1 MNSQRFAQTG
11 ADEPPLLLDAARV
24 LEYASF
30 DDALR
35 ASPGS
40 SAVVGGVA
48 VDLNNVAGVVIAEGL
63 AQGEL
68 FLLLCNDRWE
78 TLAAQTCADVAGA
91 KARAEQAYPALSRL
105 WRAYRELT
113 GAEQAEIASTRNF
126 LRELLAGESEE

>member
-1 MNSQRFAQTG
+1 MSQQRFTPTD
-11 ADEPPLLLDAARV
+11 ADEPPMLLDAARV

-63 AQGEL
+63 ALGET
-68 FLLLCNDRWE
+68 FLLLCNDHWE
-78 TLAAQTCADVAGA
+78 TIAADTCADLAGA
-91 KARAEQAYPALSRL
+91 KAQAERSYPGLSRL
-105 WRAYRELT
+105 WRSYRELT
-113 GAEQAEIASTRNF
+113 DAEQAEIASTRKF
-126 LRELLAGESEE
+126 LRELLASDPEA